1 MFWLSDPV
9 QGGGLCEAAGGETQ
23 GRREGRDQGQDCR
36 GIHPGG
42 RMDRLIV

>member
-23 GRREGRDQGQDCR
+23 GRREGRHQGQDCR